1 MHKLL
6 EFICDELEEIER
18 KAEKQGKLSTQEI
31 QYMDTLLHAK
41 KNLLTAE
48 AMMEE
53 EDGMSGARGRGRNA
67 RRDSMGRY
75 SSRGGSNR
83 SYDGSYEGGSNEG
96 GSYGGGSYGGS
107 YEGSYEGGSMARG
120 GNRGGGGRSSRGY
133 SSRDG
138 GEELVQQLKELEM
151 NAQDEETRRMIQ
163 KFIKQAEM

>member
-83 SYDGSYEGGSNEG
+83 SYDGSYEGGS
-96 GSYGGGSYGGS
+96 YGGS
-107 YEGSYEGGSMARG
+107 YEDSYEGGSMARG